1 VADIAHPAM
10 EARAVFQTMAVLGRA
25 TAGRMVRRATA
36 AVGVPQAAVAATTVV
51 AVEVGTRAEVEEAI
65 PAVAGTPVAAVIPA
79 VTTKHQLL

>member
-1 VADIAHPAM
+1 
-10 EARAVFQTMAVLGRA
+10 
-25 TAGRMVRRATA
+25 MVRRATA
-36 AVGVPQAAVAATTVV
+36 EVGVPRAAVVATTVV